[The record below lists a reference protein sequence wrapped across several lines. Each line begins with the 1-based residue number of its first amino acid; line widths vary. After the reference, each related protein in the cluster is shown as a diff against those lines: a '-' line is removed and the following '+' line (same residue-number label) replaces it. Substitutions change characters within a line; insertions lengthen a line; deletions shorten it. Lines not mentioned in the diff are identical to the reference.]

1 MIKSLEWTGNS
12 LRIIDQTE
20 LPDRMVYRKLTRVE
34 EVFEAIRKLRVRGA
48 PAIGVAAAYGLYL
61 GLKEKEIRRP
71 EEFVTRARELTDYL
85 LSARPTAVNLHW
97 ALQKILNI
105 LNEKSADIPELLSCV
120 LETAIAI
127 HKDDQQRCEEIAS
140 HGARLIE
147 DGITILTHC
156 NTGALATTGIGTAF
170 GAIYK
175 AHQQGKKIRVYVDET
190 RPLLQGARLTMWE
203 LKEAGIPATLITDNM
218 AAYAMRKG
226 FIDLVIVGADR
237 IAANGDV
244 ANKIGTYNLAVN
256 SHYHQ
261 IPFYVAAPLST
272 FDFSLPSGDT
282 IPIEERDCREVT
294 RIWDRLSITVEG
306 SQCWNPA
313 FDVTPAGLIT
323 GIITEKGVATQ
334 PFAKSF
340 IDLNLKNSVHQNQ
353 KELIL

>member
-20 LPDRMVYRKLTRVE
+20 LPERLVYRELTRAE
-34 EVFEAIRKLRVRGA
+34 EVWEAIRKLRVRGA

-61 GLKEKEIRRP
+61 GLKEKHIRSP
-71 EEFVTRARELTDYL
+71 EEFITQARELTEYL
-85 LSARPTAVNLHW
+85 SGARPTAVNLHW
-97 ALQKILNI
+97 ALQKILGG
-105 LNEKSADIPELLSCV
+105 LNEKSDVPELFSGV
-120 LETAIAI
+120 LKTAIGI
-127 HKDDQQRCEEIAS
+127 HTDDRQRCEKIAE

-147 DGITILTHC
+147 NGATVLTHC

-175 AHQQGKKIRVYVDET
+175 AHKQGKKIHVYVDET

-226 FIDLVIVGADR
+226 FVDLVIVGADR

-256 SHYHQ
+256 SHYHR

-272 FDFSLPSGDT
+272 FDFSLPSGDA

-294 RIWDRLSITVEG
+294 RIWDRLPITVEG
-306 SQCWNPA
+306 ARCWNPA
-313 FDVTPAGLIT
+313 FDVTPAELIT
-323 GIITEKGVATQ
+323 GIITEKGVAKQ

-340 IDLNLKNSVHQNQ
+340 VDLNLKNSIHQNQ